1 MRTISRSRFV
11 KGDKQHIN
19 DISFVNGDFTYV
31 EGKDAYAVFI
41 ESAILTRLGEL
52 QYDINR
58 GVPYFST
65 VFDSR
70 NNLSLFEAYIRKTI
84 LDFSFVTQIKELV
97 LSQPNDIHT
106 LTYRAVIETDE
117 GIVSIS
123 N

>member
-1 MRTISRSRFV
+1 MRTIGRSRFV
-11 KGDKQHIN
+11 KNGKQHIN
-19 DISFVNGDFTYV
+19 DISFVNGDFAYV
-31 EGKDAYAVFI
+31 EGKDAYAIFI

-58 GVPYFST
+58 GIPYFST
-65 VFDSR
+65 VFASR

-84 LDFSFVTQIKELV
+84 LEFSFVTQIKELT

-106 LTYRAVIETDE
+106 LNYRAVIETDE